1 VLNRF
6 RCVTEAASDVKIVSN
21 FTLFDAGSG
30 KNKLDRF
37 TPSEFFNG

>member
-6 RCVTEAASDVKIVSN
+6 RCVTEAASDVEIVSN
-21 FTLFDAGSG
+21 LIFFDTGSG

-37 TPSEFFNG
+37 TPSEFF